1 MAKLQTIRPAVV
13 AYNTETNSLET
24 SVQAILTLAYNATEI
39 AWTSISVEF
48 YDSTATDFNTAKYTL
63 ANEQIE
69 IKENGAII
77 VNIAID
83 DTEIAGLKI
92 GKKYLVLVKNG
103 ATSIKTNLQVIFIM
117 AEPNVTIALNRESKQ
132 ITATYTPRTETET
145 LNKYQITI
153 IDANTTKSIETSGII
168 TDDEIEFYYSSYL
181 EPGGNYTISL
191 DTYSLSGGFITNNMP
206 ITIPSTTN
214 GVDVEPLIPVTPKLI
229 KNEEYGF
236 IKISMPERIVRYAE
250 QVQTTEDNH
259 IITVPNC
266 YGCDATADI
275 YIYPS
280 LSLTSKIKVQTSSI
294 TIDTTNAPRWT
305 ITIPKTA
312 ISNSINTCAIGF
324 GISGSFKLV
333 KEWVGRP
340 GELTTL
346 AEINLPSDYV
356 YEDYL
361 VDQGCVYNYYLIS
374 KNYTQNNNKPA
385 QVIPQW
391 DSIILSDASNRI
403 LTVQYNPQISSFKS
417 TILEQKQDTLG
428 GKFPFFLRNGD
439 TNYKEIPL
447 SGLISYQADPLNKFK
462 VAELDNLTSGR
473 NSTIARTR
481 TRHSALALQEYDEMY
496 LERIY
501 KNEVEK
507 WLNNGQPKLLRTAA
521 EGTFIVRLM
530 NVSLSPM
537 QQLGRRLHT
546 FSATAYEIDDYNY
559 TNLRKYGLDI
569 INRGSQTTNTPAIGS
584 INNSAIVTK
593 QEKIIVS
600 NIPYD
605 DDGIGV
611 NYFKIDFRYNP
622 NLELSAVKFKNSSS
636 ETISFITN
644 IETVSGGVLNV
655 DSLSEAFKN
664 FNGSTFWCY
673 IFGNSNTGAEIE
685 LIYNTVGLEVEE
697 E

>member
-63 ANEQIE
+63 TNEQIE
-69 IKENGAII
+69 IKENGVII
-77 VNIAID
+77 VNITID
-83 DTEIAGLKI
+83 DTEVAGLKI

-117 AEPNVTIALNRESKQ
+117 AEPNVTIAFNRESKQ

-153 IDANTTKSIETSGII
+153 IDANTIKSIETSGII
-168 TDDEIEFYYSSYL
+168 TDDEIEYYYSSYL

-236 IKISMPERIVRYAE
+236 IKISMPERIIRYAE
-250 QVQTTEDNH
+250 QVQSTGDNY

-266 YGCDATADI
+266 YGCDTTADI

-280 LSLTSKIKVQTSSI
+280 LSLTSKIKVQASSI
-294 TIDTTNAPRWT
+294 TIDTANAPRWT

-312 ISNSINTCAIGF
+312 INNSINTCAIGF

-333 KEWVGRP
+333 KEWAERP
-340 GELTTL
+340 GEKITL
-346 AEINLPSDYV
+346 AEITLPSNYV

-361 VDQGCVYNYYLIS
+361 IEQGSIYNYYLYS
-374 KNYTQNNNKPA
+374 KDYSGEEDRVDPA
-385 QVIPQW
+385 TIIPHW
-391 DSIILSDASNRI
+391 DSIVLSDATGRVLAI
-403 LTVQYNPQISSFKS
+403 QYNPQISNFKS

-428 GKFPFFLRNGD
+428 SKFPFFLRNGEV
-439 TNYKEIPL
+439 NYKEFSL
-447 SGLISYQADPLNKFK
+447 SGLISYQADPLNKFQVDILDK
-462 VAELDNLTSGR
+462 VITAR
-473 NSTIARTR
+473 NEYQVRRRAG
-481 TRHSALALQEYDEMY
+481 LKEYDEMY

-501 KNEVEK
+501 KIEVEK

-521 EGTFIVRLM
+521 EGNFIVRLM

-546 FSATAYEIDDYNY
+546 FSATAYEIDDYNEH
-559 TNLRKYGLDI
+559 NLNKYGLNT
-569 INRGSQTTNTPAIGS
+569 INKGGSVYYRMRQNS
-584 INNSAIVTK
+584 INNAAVIDK
-593 QEKIIVS
+593 QEKIIV
-600 NIPYD
+600 NNLPYD
-605 DDGIGV
+605 EDGIGV
-611 NYFKIDFRYNP
+611 NYFKIDLNHNP
-622 NLELSAVKFKNSSS
+622 NLKLQSIIFKNFSDNIIDFVTNIDIPKGGILKVESQDQVSKNLKNSS
-636 ETISFITN
+636 
-644 IETVSGGVLNV
+644 V
-655 DSLSEAFKN
+655 
-664 FNGSTFWCY
+664 FWCY